1 MPHQT
6 HECDKVWELAED
18 ITICMFITHDGGR
31 HRARPMAAY
40 VRPDEHA
47 IWFLTDAE
55 SAKAHQIEHDH
66 TASDRKVDT
75 GFRTNPTQETN
86 VTLAFADKGKNEYL
100 TISGPASVSNDRDK
114 IRDLF
119 NVFAKAW
126 WESADDPAI
135 RLIKVT
141 PEEAEYWEGPNGPVA
156 TVKMLASAAT
166 GHRPDMG
173 DNAKVNL

>member
-1 MPHQT
+1 MSDHT
-6 HECDKVWELAED
+6 HDPDKIWHLADD
-18 ITICMFITHDGGR
+18 ITICMFITHDGTR

-47 IWFLTDAE
+47 IYFLTDAE
-55 SAKAHQIEHDH
+55 SAKAHQTEHDQ
-66 TASDRKVDT
+66 S
-75 GFRTNPTQETN
+75 
-86 VTLAFADKGKNEYL
+86 VTLAFADKGHNDYV
-100 TISGPASVSNDRDK
+100 TISGPASVGNDRAK

-135 RLIKVT
+135 RLIKIA
-141 PEEAEYWEGPNGPVA
+141 PEEAEYWESPNGPVA
-156 TVKMLASAAT
+156 TIKMLASAAT
-166 GHRPDMG
+166 GHRPDLG